1 MQATGTFQEARS
13 SKGFILVVLAMLCA
27 LLLGAAGGYAA
38 RSAGSAAGAPAV
50 HGPLGVHGNLG
61 YYSGSWPLNANQ
73 GGPDSDR
80 TRALPTSA
88 PADPAA
94 GYDISQWT
102 EPSAAPAGHSAPDH
116 GVIP

>member
-1 MQATGTFQEARS
+1 MQATGTLQGARA
-13 SKGFILVVLAMLCA
+13 SKGFILVVVAMLCA

-38 RSAGSAAGAPAV
+38 RSASQTSGGAAQTVQANAPNSGLLDRGADRGGIAGQGSP
-50 HGPLGVHGNLG
+50 
-61 YYSGSWPLNANQ
+61 Q
-73 GGPDSDR
+73 SDL

-102 EPSAAPAGHSAPDH
+102 GSNAANSAPDH
-116 GVIP
+116 GLIP